1 VVVLVIDSREVSQ
14 KHPLL
19 AFVHL
24 ASSDPFLTQ
33 QRSKLDNEDDD
44 EYRLESRGLFWVRHE
59 HFVGSRTF
67 VACGLVARREQA
79 RWMAWQLWPFS
90 FLV

>member
-33 QRSKLDNEDDD
+33 QRSKLDNEDEDP
-44 EYRLESRGLFWVRHE
+44 RKPG
-59 HFVGSRTF
+59 
-67 VACGLVARREQA
+67 A
-79 RWMAWQLWPFS
+79 
-90 FLV
+90 FLGAT